1 MATDAIPPQIGA
13 TLAGWRTAIQGKM
26 QAVKGNIQELN
37 IQGKIQELNLQGKVQ
52 ELFNR
57 DQHGASAAAEP
68 LNVQSGGVL
77 SAWNSY
83 AARPQQPQTAAPG
96 RDLESGVPESLAPLL
111 KSANSSISSAFSSVT
126 KGVQSA
132 TANVQSAAQFV
143 PSRQALTA
151 FAIMIAAGSFFIF
164 MAFFMFLPVI
174 VLVPQKF
181 AISFTIGCIFMVG
194 SFFALKGPKAQFY
207 HMISKERWPFTAG
220 FIGSM
225 AATIYVSMVLHSY
238 ILSVIFAVIQVLA
251 LLYYLL
257 SYFPGGTAG
266 MQFLTSMIVSSFT
279 KCFGRFTSS

>member
-1 MATDAIPPQIGA
+1 
-13 TLAGWRTAIQGKM
+13 
-26 QAVKGNIQELN
+26 
-37 IQGKIQELNLQGKVQ
+37 
-52 ELFNR
+52 
-57 DQHGASAAAEP
+57 
-68 LNVQSGGVL
+68 L

-83 AARPQQPQTAAPG
+83 AARQQQPSEAASHGAPG

-111 KSANSSISSAFSSVT
+111 KSANSSIASAFTSVT
-126 KGVQSA
+126 NKVRELP
-132 TANVQSAAQFV
+132 ANVQSAASFV

-151 FAIMIAAGSFFIF
+151 FFIMIAAGSFFIF

-181 AISFTIGCIFMVG
+181 AISFTIGSIFIVG

-225 AATIYVSMVLHSY
+225 AATIYVSVVLHSY
-238 ILSVIFAVIQVLA
+238 ILSVVFAVIQVLA
-251 LLYYLL
+251 LLYYLM

-266 MQFLTSMIVSSFT
+266 MQFLTSMIMNSIT
-279 KCFGRFTSS
+279 KCFGRLTSS

>member
-1 MATDAIPPQIGA
+1 
-13 TLAGWRTAIQGKM
+13 
-26 QAVKGNIQELN
+26 
-37 IQGKIQELNLQGKVQ
+37 VQ

-57 DQHGASAAAEP
+57 DHGGSAAAAEP

-77 SAWNSY
+77 SSWNSY
-83 AARPQQPQTAAPG
+83 AARPQPQVATTHGASG

-111 KSANSSISSAFSSVT
+111 KSANSSLSSAYNSVT

-143 PSRQALTA
+143 PSRQALTV

-181 AISFTIGCIFMVG
+181 AISFTIGSIIMVG

-207 HMISKERWPFTAG
+207 HMISKERLPFTAG

-225 AATIYVSMVLHSY
+225 AATIYVSVVLHSY
-238 ILSVIFAVIQVLA
+238 ILSVVFAIIQVLA
-251 LLYYLL
+251 LLYYML

-266 MQFLTSMIVSSFT
+266 MQFLTSMIVSSIT